1 MTHTIAALLIA
12 ASSLALHIAQAQ
24 LPGIKRTDLQ
34 RHDFSVPGRE
44 VIQVL
49 VEFAPGV
56 VAPNHSHPGKEIV
69 YVGPNLAKGDFLAKS
84 GRSRATIG
92 RASA

>member
-1 MTHTIAALLIA
+1 
-12 ASSLALHIAQAQ
+12 
-24 LPGIKRTDLQ
+24 
-34 RHDFSVPGRE
+34 
-44 VIQVL
+44 VL

-84 GRSRATIG
+84 GGSGATIG

>member
-1 MTHTIAALLIA
+1 MAPYVAR
-12 ASSLALHIAQAQ
+12 AQA
-24 LPGIKRTDLQ
+24 PGITRTDLQ
-34 RHDFSVPGRE
+34 RHDCSVPGRE

-56 VAPNHSHPGKEIV
+56 VAPKHSHLGKEIV
-69 YVGPNLAKGDFLAKS
+69 YVGPNLAKGVFLAKS
-84 GRSRATIG
+84 GGSRATIG